1 MKASVIIDFRDKYHF
16 NVVYSKGDVVDFDA
30 ERVSALEKA
39 GVLKRITAEAKTEKE
54 EKDTA
59 EAKTEKGEKDK
70 K

>member
-30 ERVSALEKA
+30 ERVSVLEKA
-39 GVLKRITAEAKTEKE
+39 GVLKRITAEAKTEK
-54 EKDTA
+54 
-59 EAKTEKGEKDK
+59 GEKDK

>member
-1 MKASVIIDFRDKYHF
+1 MKASVIAEFRDKDHF

-39 GVLKRITAEAKTEKE
+39 GVLKRITAEAKTR
-54 EKDTA
+54 
-59 EAKTEKGEKDK
+59 KGEKDK